1 MQTYKTIN
9 AFKPGSKIIAAL
21 IVSFGF
27 IFPSFAQYGTGSGE
41 WPSYGGDTG
50 STKYSPLD
58 QITPENFEQLQVA
71 WTWTSAD
78 ANLDLEA
85 IQEINEAVR
94 INNFQG
100 TPLMVNGVL
109 YIITAVNQIAAI
121 DPGTGE
127 TLWVHN
133 PEVYLAGTPVNTI
146 GYHNRGLAYWSDGRT
161 ERILAGLNDGY
172 LISLD
177 AATGLPD
184 SLFNGGK
191 VDLTEGLPRATRD
204 VLDWTGAQPVGVVS
218 PPIVVGDIVVTS
230 SITQA
235 RPINRVRPPMWVR
248 GYNIRSGEHVWDF
261 HTIPLAGEYGVETWE
276 EESWRRT
283 GNSGVWSMMSADPE
297 LGLVYLPI
305 DAPTD
310 DFYGGNRPGDNLFSQ
325 SVVAVDA
332 LTGERRWHFQMIH
345 HGLWDYDPPAAPNLI
360 DITVE
365 GRDIKALAQ
374 ITKQGFVYTFDRETG
389 EPVWVIEERQVPQEP
404 LIPGERLSPTQ
415 PFPTKPP
422 AFEKQ
427 GLTIDDLVD
436 FTPELRAEAEQILA
450 NYTYGPLFTPPSLSI
465 PGSNRGTILRPS
477 AGGGANWMGAAVDPE
492 TSIIYIPSSD
502 SISVPVVVETN
513 PEEST
518 LRFRRISYGGT
529 RGPQGLPLLKPPY
542 STITAI
548 DMNRGEIV
556 WQVPNG
562 DRAPNL
568 ENNPAVEGLDLPPLG
583 GGGRNPILA
592 TPTLLVHAQ
601 NYQDGPLMVARDK
614 ATGEELGAIIMP
626 ARAIAAPMTY
636 EHQDKQYIVV
646 AVLTEPAP
654 RLFAW
659 ALPD

>member
-1 MQTYKTIN
+1 MRPCKLKN
-9 AFKPGSKIIAAL
+9 AFEFGKKLIAVLPFA
-21 IVSFGF
+21 IGISSTS
-27 IFPSFAQYGTGSGE
+27 IAQYGTGSGE

-58 QITPENFEQLQVA
+58 QITPENFEELQVA

-100 TPLMVNGVL
+100 TPLMVNEVL

-121 DPGTGE
+121 DPASGATIW
-127 TLWVHN
+127 LHN

-146 GYHNRGLAYWSDGRT
+146 GYHNRGLAYWTDGT
-161 ERILAGLNDGY
+161 AERIIAGLNDGY

-177 AATGLPD
+177 AATGVPD

-191 VDLTEGLPRATRD
+191 VDLTVGLPRATRN
-204 VLDWTGAQPVGVVS
+204 VLDWTGAQPVAVVS
-218 PPIVVGDIVVTS
+218 PPIVVGDIIVTS

-248 GYNIRSGEHVWDF
+248 GYNVRNGEHEWDF

-283 GNSGVWSMMSADPE
+283 GNAGVWSMMSADPE

-332 LTGERRWHFQMIH
+332 LSGERRWHFQMIH

-365 GRDIKALAQ
+365 GREIKALAQ
-374 ITKQGFVYTFDRETG
+374 ITKQGFVYTFDRATG

-404 LIPGERLSPTQ
+404 ALPGERLSPTQ

-436 FTPELRAEAEQILA
+436 FTPELRAEAEQILE
-450 NYTYGPLFTPPSLSI
+450 NYTYGPLFTPPSLSV
-465 PGSNRGTILRPS
+465 PGGNRGTILRPS

-492 TSIIYIPSSD
+492 TGYIYIPSSD

-548 DMNRGEIV
+548 DMNLGEIV

-562 DRAPNL
+562 DRAPNV
-568 ENNPAVEGLDLPPLG
+568 ENNPAVEGLELPSLG

-592 TPTLLVHAQ
+592 TPTMLVHAQ
-601 NYQDGPLMVARDK
+601 NYQDGPLLIARDK

-636 EHQDKQYIVV
+636 EVEGKQYIVV
-646 AVLTEPAP
+646 AVLTEPSP